1 MAVRGTIYSPRIC
14 GGIVSLAIAI
24 LVIHPQLSFIAVGS
38 NLPPGGCDTCRQ
50 LRGLEDAG
58 VNARSL
64 HRHAALVGN
73 FKGLFLSQRGK
84 FKNHARGSGPV
95 NLEVFQEV
103 GNHVAVVDGEAGD
116 TLEKCCDACKRTAG
130 CLQYHFFLSNRLRD
144 NVNVRGFMS
153 GVQCYLLAKDGG
165 AGHSGEYRTPL
176 SGDVK
181 EQRAMSPYFPLS
193 WLGGLCDGSRATATP
208 GESAAAGNDSTGAL
222 PLATSSARRFGK
234 PARTASAVLRRK
246 AERPPPLSPQGLLNA
261 SFCLVSDRRLH
272 INIKLRETPPQAAGA
287 DLAEVSSDVAY
298 AAAPTSNPTFA
309 QMSTAAA
316 ADAAAAAR
324 KEAEKRATAAVVRA
338 ALASTSDEVSGVV
351 EGREG
356 EREGAQAAIREIGFV
371 WVADGLHSLRMAV
384 TPKVTAENSRN
395 IADTANSLLSLLE
408 LDGVPLSPPEAVGE
422 RVTGSGGLVLSKVA
436 EESEWPVNMVK
447 YRVEIEGLMVVEVRA
462 SIVRGEGDAG
472 EGHLSVML
480 MKVKVSPTVNGLL
493 DMALAARLSSSSIVA
508 VSTTLTS
515 SAGSAGSSRSANLLA
530 SSRADWSHGLS
541 LRSLPSVAANMS
553 RSRSS
558 VSTIKCM
565 AEASQTT
572 AAAVSS
578 PATGLRV
585 FRLADLAEDDVAQ
598 LLTRPRIDF
607 TSIFSTVGPIV
618 EDVRQRGDEAV
629 KEYTERFDRVKLDDV
644 VVRVAELPDPELP
657 ADVAAAFDVAFSNI
671 HKFHLAQMPSSSF
684 QVETMPGVVC
694 GRVARPIERVGLYVP
709 GGTAV
714 LPSTALMLAVPA
726 GIAGCT
732 TVVVATPPRPDGSIC
747 PEVLYCCK
755 KAGATHIL
763 KAGGA
768 QAVAAMAWGTATC
781 PKVDKIFGPGNQ
793 YVTAA
798 KMALQTSEAMVSID
812 MPAGPSEVLVIA
824 DETASPSH
832 VAADLLSQAE
842 HGPDSQVV
850 LVAVGEGVNLA
861 AIEAEVERQR
871 GELPRGD
878 VAAKALSHS
887 YVVVAADINE
897 ACLFSNRYA
906 PEHLIINAAQ
916 AVDCLPLIRNA
927 GSVFLGPW
935 TPESVGD
942 YASGTNHVLPTYG
955 YARMY
960 GGVSLDAFFKHITV
974 QSLSASGLQL
984 LGPSVAKMAE
994 VEGLEAHRL
1003 AFSSAHVREE
1013 ASFLPLLL
1021 LCSSAVAHGKA
1032 LSSAA
1037 TAAATA
1043 GPTAGL
1049 FFCSPTHHF
1058 TAPAA
1063 ARGREVG
1070 ARKVAAAVPSLH
1082 STNSRTWEGGRSE
1095 EGSSCHPITY
1105 TAPAAARGREV
1116 GARKVAAAV
1125 PSLHSTTTS
1134 MWEGAPCLSNAASL
1148 FLFSISFAS
1157 PSTPL
1162 LVLLPFC
1169 CNCCRNQQCHCGPP
1183 RLLSTSPPLF
1193 LASSPPS
1200 PPMHLLQNGKEVKI
1214 L

>member
-1 MAVRGTIYSPRIC
+1 MPPSRGERSSMSRGCFSVERQLI
-14 GGIVSLAIAI
+14 LAIAI
-24 LVIHPQLSFIAVGS
+24 LATHSLLSVIVAGS
-38 NLPPGGCDTCRQ
+38 NLPPGGCDACRQ

-84 FKNHARGSGPV
+84 FTNHARGSGPV

-116 TLEKCCDACKRTAG
+116 TLEKCCAACKRTAA
-130 CLQYHFFLSNRLRD
+130 C
-144 NVNVRGFMS
+144 
-153 GVQCYLLAKDGG
+153 
-165 AGHSGEYRTPL
+165 
-176 SGDVK
+176 
-181 EQRAMSPYFPLS
+181 
-193 WLGGLCDGSRATATP
+193 
-208 GESAAAGNDSTGAL
+208 
-222 PLATSSARRFGK
+222 
-234 PARTASAVLRRK
+234 
-246 AERPPPLSPQGLLNA
+246 
-261 SFCLVSDRRLH
+261 
-272 INIKLRETPPQAAGA
+272 
-287 DLAEVSSDVAY
+287 DLAEASGDVAY
-298 AAAPTSNPTFA
+298 AAAPTSNPAFG

-338 ALASTSDEVSGVV
+338 ALASTGNELSGVV
-351 EGREG
+351 EGGEG
-356 EREGAQAAIREIGFV
+356 ETEGAQAAIREIGFV
-371 WVADGLHSLRMAV
+371 WVAGGLHSLRMAV
-384 TPKVTAENSRN
+384 TPMVTAENSDSN
-395 IADTANSLLSLLE
+395 VPDAASTLLSLLD
-408 LDGVPLSPPEAVGE
+408 LDGMPLPPPKAMGD
-422 RVTGSGGLVLSKVA
+422 RVTGAGGLVLSRVA
-436 EESEWPVNMVK
+436 EEREWPVNMVK

-472 EGHLSVML
+472 VGHLSVKL

-493 DMALAARLSSSSIVA
+493 GSAIRASSKLELTVTPFYTSLNTGERNTETTLSGPLADYLLQLFLSLRTAAELPDMALAARLSSSSIVSVPA
-508 VSTTLTS
+508 TLPS
-515 SAGSAGSSRSANLLA
+515 AAGSAGSARSANLLA
-530 SSRADWSHGLS
+530 SSRTDWSHGLS
-541 LRSLPSVAANMS
+541 LRSLSSVAANVS

-671 HKFHLAQMPSSSF
+671 HKFHQAQMPSSSF

-755 KAGATHIL
+755 KAGVTHIL

-850 LVAVGEGVNLA
+850 LVTVGEGVDLA

-994 VEGLEAHRL
+994 SLSASGLQLLGPSVAKMAESLSASGLQLLGPSVAKMAKVEGLEAHRRAVTLRL
-1003 AFSSAHVREE
+1003 ADIE
-1013 ASFLPLLL
+1013 
-1021 LCSSAVAHGKA
+1021 
-1032 LSSAA
+1032 
-1037 TAAATA
+1037 
-1043 GPTAGL
+1043 
-1049 FFCSPTHHF
+1049 
-1058 TAPAA
+1058 
-1063 ARGREVG
+1063 
-1070 ARKVAAAVPSLH
+1070 
-1082 STNSRTWEGGRSE
+1082 
-1095 EGSSCHPITY
+1095 
-1105 TAPAAARGREV
+1105 
-1116 GARKVAAAV
+1116 
-1125 PSLHSTTTS
+1125 
-1134 MWEGAPCLSNAASL
+1134 AAS
-1148 FLFSISFAS
+1148 
-1157 PSTPL
+1157 
-1162 LVLLPFC
+1162 
-1169 CNCCRNQQCHCGPP
+1169 Q
-1183 RLLSTSPPLF
+1183 
-1193 LASSPPS
+1193 
-1200 PPMHLLQNGKEVKI
+1200 
-1214 L
+1214 

>member
-1 MAVRGTIYSPRIC
+1 MLQRRVLFDEHTNSFLPY
-14 GGIVSLAIAI
+14 VS
-24 LVIHPQLSFIAVGS
+24 
-38 NLPPGGCDTCRQ
+38 GCDTCRQ

-84 FKNHARGSGPV
+84 FKHHARGSGPV

-130 CLQYHFFLSNRLRD
+130 CYQYHFFRSNRLRD

-181 EQRAMSPYFPLS
+181 EQRSMSPYFPLS
-193 WLGGLCDGSRATATP
+193 WLGGLCEGSSATATP
-208 GESAAAGNDSTGAL
+208 GVSAAAGNDSAGAL
-222 PLATSSARRFGK
+222 PLATSSARRLGK
-234 PARTASAVLRRK
+234 PSRAASAVLRRR
-246 AERPPPLSPQGLLNA
+246 AERPPPLSTQGLLNA

-272 INIKLRETPPQAAGA
+272 INIKLRESPPQAAAG
-287 DLAEVSSDVAY
+287 DLAEASGDVAY
-298 AAAPTSNPTFA
+298 AASPTSNPAFA

-324 KEAEKRATAAVVRA
+324 KEAEKRAAAAVVRA
-338 ALASTSDEVSGVV
+338 ALASTSDAVSGVV

-395 IADTANSLLSLLE
+395 IADTADSLLSLLE
-408 LDGVPLSPPEAVGE
+408 LDGVPLSPPKAVAD
-422 RVTGSGGLVLSKVA
+422 RVTGAGGLVLSKVA

-472 EGHLSVML
+472 EGHLSVKL
-480 MKVKVSPTVNGLL
+480 VKVKVSPTVNGLL
-493 DMALAARLSSSSIVA
+493 GSAIHMALAARLSSSSIVA
-508 VSTTLTS
+508 VSTTLPAA
-515 SAGSAGSSRSANLLA
+515 AGSAGSARSANILA
-530 SSRADWSHGLS
+530 SARADWSHGLS
-541 LRSLPSVAANMS
+541 LRSSPTAANVS

-565 AEASQTT
+565 AEASQTAA

-694 GRVARPIERVGLYVP
+694 GRVARAIERVGLYVP

-824 DETASPSH
+824 DETASPAH
-832 VAADLLSQAE
+832 VAADLLSQTSENMVSVDMPAGPSEVLVIADETASPAHVAADLLSKLTRRLFLPTMAMMAE
-842 HGPDSQVV
+842 HRPDSQVVLVAVGKRKPTEIVFSIIAPLPLPPLFPPPSHQADSQDSGDSQVVLVAVGEGVDLAAIEAEVERQRGELPVLPLHSLVSYLSPIPLPLSLASFNHQQAEHRLDSQVV

-861 AIEAEVERQR
+861 AIEAEVGSGGR
-871 GELPRGD
+871 
-878 VAAKALSHS
+878 
-887 YVVVAADINE
+887 
-897 ACLFSNRYA
+897 
-906 PEHLIINAAQ
+906 
-916 AVDCLPLIRNA
+916 CLP
-927 GSVFLGPW
+927 S
-935 TPESVGD
+935 
-942 YASGTNHVLPTYG
+942 
-955 YARMY
+955 
-960 GGVSLDAFFKHITV
+960 
-974 QSLSASGLQL
+974 
-984 LGPSVAKMAE
+984 
-994 VEGLEAHRL
+994 RL
-1003 AFSSAHVREE
+1003 TL
-1013 ASFLPLLL
+1013 FLPLP
-1021 LCSSAVAHGKA
+1021 SG
-1032 LSSAA
+1032 
-1037 TAAATA
+1037 
-1043 GPTAGL
+1043 
-1049 FFCSPTHHF
+1049 
-1058 TAPAA
+1058 
-1063 ARGREVG
+1063 G
-1070 ARKVAAAVPSLH
+1070 ARARQSGGAGG
-1082 STNSRTWEGGRSE
+1082 GGR
-1095 EGSSCHPITY
+1095 G
-1105 TAPAAARGREV
+1105 
-1116 GARKVAAAV
+1116 
-1125 PSLHSTTTS
+1125 
-1134 MWEGAPCLSNAASL
+1134 
-1148 FLFSISFAS
+1148 
-1157 PSTPL
+1157 
-1162 LVLLPFC
+1162 
-1169 CNCCRNQQCHCGPP
+1169 
-1183 RLLSTSPPLF
+1183 
-1193 LASSPPS
+1193 
-1200 PPMHLLQNGKEVKI
+1200 
-1214 L
+1214 